1 MGLLASQLLPGAV
14 LAQSA
19 LKETVVTAARS
30 AVRADDLVS
39 EVVVLER
46 NDIERS
52 AGRTLPEL
60 LARSAGVQISANGG
74 LGKVSSIFI
83 RGTEARHTVLLI
95 DGVRYGSA
103 TAGTPI
109 WDNIPLDMIER
120 IEVLK
125 GPGSS
130 LYGSDGV
137 GGVVQ
142 IFTRA
147 GKAGLHP
154 QANVSIGSRG
164 YAQAGASLTA
174 GKDGWTYSLGT
185 QTTRET
191 GFSATNAAVPFGSFN
206 PDNDGFSQGALSA
219 SAALQINA
227 DWKADAGLLYSD
239 GISRFDDGPGRDARA
254 TLRTQ
259 TLRAGLQGRVLPGW
273 KSQVRLS
280 QGTDANIAIVAS
292 FYPSS
297 FITRQSQWN
306 WQNDLDTPV
315 GVALLGAEQLQQQV
329 DASTAYTVTRRT
341 VGSAYAGL
349 NGSAGAHSWQVNL
362 RQDNN
367 SQFGGA
373 GTGFAGYG
381 WRITP
386 AWRAYASHGTSFV
399 APSFNQL
406 YFPGFG
412 NVLLQPERGRNT
424 DLGLS
429 WSQSGHSVKLV
440 RYDNRIRGFITST
453 TLPVNLPQARIR
465 GVTFG
470 YDGDIGPLGVHV
482 ALDSLDPR
490 NDLTGKLLPRRSK
503 SQASLAADYATGA
516 WQFGGNLLRAGMRY
530 DDTANLTPLGGY
542 TTLDLFA
549 TCKLGSDWKLQAKV
563 NNLGNQQYQTA
574 LGYNQPG
581 RSVYLTLRYQPQ

>member
-206 PDNDGFSQGALSA
+206 PDNDGF
-219 SAALQINA
+219 
-227 DWKADAGLLYSD
+227 
-239 GISRFDDGPGRDARA
+239 
-254 TLRTQ
+254 
-259 TLRAGLQGRVLPGW
+259 
-273 KSQVRLS
+273 
-280 QGTDANIAIVAS
+280 
-292 FYPSS
+292 
-297 FITRQSQWN
+297 
-306 WQNDLDTPV
+306 
-315 GVALLGAEQLQQQV
+315 
-329 DASTAYTVTRRT
+329 
-341 VGSAYAGL
+341 
-349 NGSAGAHSWQVNL
+349 
-362 RQDNN
+362 
-367 SQFGGA
+367 
-373 GTGFAGYG
+373 
-381 WRITP
+381 
-386 AWRAYASHGTSFV
+386 
-399 APSFNQL
+399 
-406 YFPGFG
+406 
-412 NVLLQPERGRNT
+412 
-424 DLGLS
+424 
-429 WSQSGHSVKLV
+429 
-440 RYDNRIRGFITST
+440 
-453 TLPVNLPQARIR
+453 
-465 GVTFG
+465 
-470 YDGDIGPLGVHV
+470 
-482 ALDSLDPR
+482 
-490 NDLTGKLLPRRSK
+490 
-503 SQASLAADYATGA
+503 
-516 WQFGGNLLRAGMRY
+516 
-530 DDTANLTPLGGY
+530 
-542 TTLDLFA
+542 
-549 TCKLGSDWKLQAKV
+549 
-563 NNLGNQQYQTA
+563 
-574 LGYNQPG
+574 
-581 RSVYLTLRYQPQ
+581 